1 MPGPARW
8 TPVDKIT
15 LDREVFKALASDT
28 RLDILKA
35 LDVRQ
40 KTVTELAKE
49 LELNKA
55 TVFEHL
61 EKLAAVGLIQKLED
75 ERKWVYW
82 QLTWTGR
89 RLLHPEKITLAILLS
104 SAMGT
109 LLTALAA
116 AWMWA
121 QSGLPQ
127 GVSEFADSRGA
138 GALEAPSYDADG
150 NASQESAAS
159 AEPTYGAPESSG
171 RSLAADDSAF
181 ADPSSLPSTDGLH
194 DPILL
199 AVAIV
204 MAVLFLALVGYA
216 VYYWRKRRLVAAA
229 GGAPPA

>member
-1 MPGPARW
+1 MDR
-8 TPVDKIT
+8 IT

-75 ERKWVYW
+75 DRKWVYW

-89 RLLHPEKITLAILLS
+89 RLLHPEAITLALVLS
-104 SAMGT
+104 TAAGS

-116 AWMWA
+116 AWLWWKSNIA
-121 QSGLPQ
+121 PAAGNA
-127 GVSEFADSRGA
+127 EDA
-138 GALEAPSYDADG
+138 GAPAIAMRSTEVPVAPPPVEHDPLLLAATVG
-150 NASQESAAS
+150 FAVVFVALLLFAARVWRQAKAAS
-159 AEPTYGAPESSG
+159 A
-171 RSLAADDSAF
+171 
-181 ADPSSLPSTDGLH
+181 
-194 DPILL
+194 
-199 AVAIV
+199 
-204 MAVLFLALVGYA
+204 
-216 VYYWRKRRLVAAA
+216 
-229 GGAPPA
+229 

>member
-1 MPGPARW
+1 MPGAP
-8 TPVDKIT
+8 PSSVVDKIT

-49 LELNKA
+49 LSLNKA

-89 RLLHPEKITLAILLS
+89 RLLHPEKITLALLLS

-116 AWMWA
+116 AWMWTRSNLSPA
-121 QSGLPQ
+121 FETGREASGEMDAMKSPE
-127 GVSEFADSRGA
+127 GATTTSESAPPPESAEGA
-138 GALEAPSYDADG
+138 RSLYAADG
-150 NASQESAAS
+150 
-159 AEPTYGAPESSG
+159 TAP
-171 RSLAADDSAF
+171 
-181 ADPSSLPSTDGLH
+181 ADPATVPPPDVVH
-194 DPILL
+194 DPVFL
-199 AVAIV
+199 AIAVV
-204 MAVLFLALVGYA
+204 MLVVFLALAGYA
-216 VYYWRKRRLVAAA
+216 LYYWRRRRIEAASES
-229 GGAPPA
+229 GAASL